1 MIKQNIQAIL
11 SQLPEQVTLI
21 AVSKTHSAD
30 TILEAYN
37 AGIKDFAENKVQ
49 ELIVKQPLL
58 PTDIQ
63 WHMIGHLQRNK
74 VKHIIPFV
82 HLIHSVDSERLLN
95 QIQKEAA
102 KENKTISILLQVH
115 IAQEEHK
122 FGFSADEIKDFFEQS
137 KSKNYPNVSIKG
149 LMGMSTYTDDESIVK
164 KEFDTLKNLFDL
176 IKLKYGD
183 QLPNF
188 KELSMGMSS
197 DFLLAIKR
205 GSTMVRV
212 GSSIFGERDY
222 TIKK

>member
-1 MIKQNIQAIL
+1 MIKQNIQTIL
-11 SQLPEQVTLI
+11 SQLPGHVTLV
-21 AVSKTHSAD
+21 AVSKTHSVEM
-30 TILEAYN
+30 IFEAYN

-49 ELIVKQPLL
+49 ELIAKQPLL
-58 PTDIQ
+58 PADIR

-74 VKHIIPFV
+74 VKYLIPFV

-102 KENKTISILLQVH
+102 KANKTISILLQVH

-122 FGFSADEIKDFFEQS
+122 FGFSTEEIKIFFEQS
-137 KSKNYPNVSIKG
+137 KNINSPNVSIKG
-149 LMGMSTYTDDESIVK
+149 LMGMSTYTDDESVVK
-164 KEFDTLKNLFDL
+164 KEFDTLKSLFDL
-176 IKLKYGD
+176 IKLKHGD
-183 QLPNF
+183 QLPDF

-222 TIKK
+222 N